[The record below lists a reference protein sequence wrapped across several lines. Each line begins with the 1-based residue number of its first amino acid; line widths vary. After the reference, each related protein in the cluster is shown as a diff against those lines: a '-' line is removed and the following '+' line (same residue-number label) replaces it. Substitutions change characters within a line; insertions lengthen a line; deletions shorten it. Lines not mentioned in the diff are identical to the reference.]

1 MIKIK
6 ICLANSIIKKKF
18 FFIYNLNLIM
28 KSFILLIFFKINNL
42 FNLNVFKQNNKYYFL
57 NLLLK
62 KI

>member
-28 KSFILLIFFKINNL
+28 KSFIKIKVNNSP
-42 FNLNVFKQNNKYYFL
+42 QNNSLFIKE
-57 NLLLK
+57 N
-62 KI
+62 

>member
-28 KSFILLIFFKINNL
+28 NYKNIKLISKLQLILI
-42 FNLNVFKQNNKYYFL
+42 
-57 NLLLK
+57 
-62 KI
+62 